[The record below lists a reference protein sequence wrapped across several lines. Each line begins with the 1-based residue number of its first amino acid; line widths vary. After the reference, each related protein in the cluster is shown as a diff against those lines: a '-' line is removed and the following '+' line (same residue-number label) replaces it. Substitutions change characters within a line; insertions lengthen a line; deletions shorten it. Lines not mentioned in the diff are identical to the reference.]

1 MRSTDRLTTM
11 DKTGEIHPKGMREGK
26 WKVCK
31 NCTVYGEM
39 AALIEQQAYRDG
51 HRIDETWEGPDGKPE
66 GVPTELADC
75 VIRIMD
81 LFEQY
86 GMDLE
91 DTLKAKNSYNATREY
106 RHGGKVI

>member
-1 MRSTDRLTTM
+1 MGQIREMQREV
-11 DKTGEIHPKGMREGK
+11 GEISREHG
-26 WKVCK
+26 WWDLRE
-31 NCTVYGEM
+31 TFGDQT
-39 AALIEQQAYRDG
+39 ALCHSELSEALQAYRDG